1 MEIVEVKFKSL
12 RREVY
17 KNMKELYLQT
27 GNYCIVE
34 ADRGEDMGTIENVYT
49 ASEEEIDN
57 VDKEIIRHATPEDE
71 EKLKEARAKEE
82 KAVEVC
88 QNKVAEHNLPMK
100 LIDVEYQ
107 FDCNKITFYFT
118 AETRV
123 DFRELVRDLAAVFKT
138 RIDLHQIG
146 VRDEARRFDGVGMC
160 GRKLCCS
167 TFIKEFEPITLKM
180 AKEQNLPLTPAKISG
195 VCGRLMC
202 CLNYELDVYR
212 ELKRGIPKE
221 GSVVN
226 CFGGEYRVGKISIFD
241 RTITLMDEGGNA
253 VISKLKDFKK
263 ELGFE
268 NNTRADNS
276 S

>member
-1 MEIVEVKFKSL
+1 
-12 RREVY
+12 
-17 KNMKELYLQT
+17 
-27 GNYCIVE
+27 
-34 ADRGEDMGTIENVYT
+34 
-49 ASEEEIDN
+49 
-57 VDKEIIRHATPEDE
+57 
-71 EKLKEARAKEE
+71 
-82 KAVEVC
+82 
-88 QNKVAEHNLPMK
+88 
-100 LIDVEYQ
+100 
-107 FDCNKITFYFT
+107 
-118 AETRV
+118 
-123 DFRELVRDLAAVFKT
+123 
-138 RIDLHQIG
+138 
-146 VRDEARRFDGVGMC
+146 VGMC